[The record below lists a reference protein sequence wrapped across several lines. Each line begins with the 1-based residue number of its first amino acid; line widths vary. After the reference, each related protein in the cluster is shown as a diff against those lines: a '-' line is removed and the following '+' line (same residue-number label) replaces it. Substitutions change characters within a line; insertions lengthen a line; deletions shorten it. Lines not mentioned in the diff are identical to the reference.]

1 MEVFEMA
8 KMGRPKVD
16 KPADKKVTV
25 RFTEEEHELLI
36 EYTTKHD
43 LTMTQVVKL
52 AVMEKLMADQK

>member
-1 MEVFEMA
+1 MA

-16 KPADKKVTV
+16 NPADRKVTV

-36 EYTTKHD
+36 EYTRKHD

-52 AVMEKLMADQK
+52 AVMEKLLADRK

>member
-1 MEVFEMA
+1 MA

-52 AVMEKLMADQK
+52 AVMEKLMADQQ